1 MRRPRHG
8 FTLIEL
14 LVAMVVS
21 ALVLTIAFRSIS
33 IAADATARLR
43 EEQRVAMKGS
53 VARAQLEAWLRNA
66 SVFDGAEAFVGTHA
80 SQRDGPPRDE
90 LTFAVTDGGVLWPG
104 PRRVRLWIG
113 LDATATQGIGVAV
126 TLPPTALL
134 AELVALDGQATV
146 HAETLTVAPG
156 AVGMRLR
163 YRGRFGRREGWA
175 GEWASTRQLPRAVEL
190 RLVSASGTAEALA
203 PILAVPFLV
212 PLGWDDARGEP

>member
-8 FTLIEL
+8 FTLVEL

-66 SVFDGAEAFVGTHA
+66 NLFDGAEAYVGTHA
-80 SQRDGPPRDE
+80 SRQDGPPRDE
-90 LTFAVTDGGVLWPG
+90 LAFAVADGGVLWPG

-113 LDATATQGIGVAV
+113 ADPDGAST
-126 TLPPTALL
+126 PSALL
-134 AELVALDGQATV
+134 AEIVALDGQATI
-146 HAETLTVAPG
+146 HAETLTVATG
-156 AVGMRLR
+156 AAGMRLR
-163 YRGRFGRREGWA
+163 FRGRFGRREGWA

-190 RLVSASGTAEALA
+190 RLVSASGTAETLA
-203 PILAVPFLV
+203 PILTVPFLV
-212 PLGWDDARGEP
+212 PLGWDDGRGDEP